1 MRIYFRIFYLIV
13 ALLFLSINLYAKDF
27 LASVKDIRTEISRDN
42 IDEALKILG
51 SLNINNE
58 TDQELVDL
66 LFGDIYLK
74 INQPQKAIEFYEK
87 TFITSDTKTESL
99 SELGL
104 SESYLRQGKLNEAID
119 HAKRSLELDED
130 NIRTRITLSIALT
143 RNGEKEEAL
152 KILNL
157 LYQSNQN
164 SSEVNLAIAG
174 YHSTFENN
182 KEAIN
187 ILDKYL
193 KKFPTDIRA
202 MDEIANL
209 YWIDGNKDKAL
220 ELKYK
225 VYKYY
230 EFNRNRTKL
239 KEIKNW
245 ILSIDP
251 EYFNKQKVKPIARK
265 DEENEQEV
273 EVENYDKRKKE
284 IQYEKFEFAYN
295 FTGSGFIVGGGEYV
309 ITNNHVIDR
318 AKKIAVRNGLGKISY
333 AEVAATSARFD
344 LAILKLKRKYD
355 QFLTT
360 KDFADPS
367 PGEDVISIGYPMTGY
382 FGNDLP
388 VITEGIIS
396 KVFPDEDGIFLT
408 TTNINSGNSGGPIF
422 NLDGNL
428 VGVSVAT
435 LDRKKILEET
445 GNIPTSMGIGIKS
458 NMLKEVLKYRKTIP
472 IKNIKYSKSK
482 IYENMLPKVVFIAV
496 EADVKPKK

>member
-58 TDQELVDL
+58 TDQEQVDL

-187 ILDKYL
+187 VLDKYL

-245 ILSIDP
+245 IL
-251 EYFNKQKVKPIARK
+251 
-265 DEENEQEV
+265 
-273 EVENYDKRKKE
+273 
-284 IQYEKFEFAYN
+284 
-295 FTGSGFIVGGGEYV
+295 
-309 ITNNHVIDR
+309 
-318 AKKIAVRNGLGKISY
+318 
-333 AEVAATSARFD
+333 
-344 LAILKLKRKYD
+344 
-355 QFLTT
+355 
-360 KDFADPS
+360 
-367 PGEDVISIGYPMTGY
+367 
-382 FGNDLP
+382 
-388 VITEGIIS
+388 
-396 KVFPDEDGIFLT
+396 
-408 TTNINSGNSGGPIF
+408 
-422 NLDGNL
+422 
-428 VGVSVAT
+428 
-435 LDRKKILEET
+435 
-445 GNIPTSMGIGIKS
+445 
-458 NMLKEVLKYRKTIP
+458 
-472 IKNIKYSKSK
+472 
-482 IYENMLPKVVFIAV
+482 
-496 EADVKPKK
+496 